1 MLSIDP
7 WVSTK
12 IRKGWMQKWNVCIRN
27 YGLKALGCSAGLT
40 IPNTWPSSNVKTFK
54 KTPDWPVNYPIKDR
68 ERNLDFESLKN
79 FSDFWFWLDVKLAW
93 TQELTFQNLLDLR
106 LIWVSWLA
114 TSCIM
119 SAKFVLI
126 SKKGLVSIL
135 TADMSLT
142 VTWYSKQIVAVE
154 SRMAQDAV
162 HGKIVT
168 KNISLQENTC
178 AICLN

>member
-1 MLSIDP
+1 
-7 WVSTK
+7 
-12 IRKGWMQKWNVCIRN
+12 
-27 YGLKALGCSAGLT
+27 
-40 IPNTWPSSNVKTFK
+40 
-54 KTPDWPVNYPIKDR
+54 
-68 ERNLDFESLKN
+68 
-79 FSDFWFWLDVKLAW
+79 
-93 TQELTFQNLLDLR
+93 
-106 LIWVSWLA
+106 
-114 TSCIM
+114 M

-154 SRMAQDAV
+154 SRMAQNAV